1 MAPFNAASYPGYVT
15 NFFSGRVYDPQA
27 VITDSKT
34 VSVIFAGY
42 NTSKPSQNLG
52 DYRSIGRVQLNFP
65 EGYLKSARDEDSDR
79 KDR

>member
-1 MAPFNAASYPGYVT
+1 MSDSVYVLYCVLVV
-15 NFFSGRVYDPQA
+15 NL
-27 VITDSKT
+27 
-34 VSVIFAGY
+34 SVIFAGY
-42 NTSKPSQNLG
+42 NTSQPSQNLG